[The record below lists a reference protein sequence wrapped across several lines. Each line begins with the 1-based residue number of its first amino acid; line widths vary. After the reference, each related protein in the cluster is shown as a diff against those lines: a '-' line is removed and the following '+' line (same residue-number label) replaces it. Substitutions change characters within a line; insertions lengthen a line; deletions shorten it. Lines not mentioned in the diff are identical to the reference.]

1 MKIYIN
7 NPKENWVVDRFRE
20 EFAKYKPSNFTD
32 DVHAC
37 DVVWIIAPWTW
48 SSIPLEILKQKK
60 LFVQYII

>member
-37 DVVWIIAPWTW
+37 DVVWIIAPWT
-48 SSIPLEILKQKK
+48 
-60 LFVQYII
+60 